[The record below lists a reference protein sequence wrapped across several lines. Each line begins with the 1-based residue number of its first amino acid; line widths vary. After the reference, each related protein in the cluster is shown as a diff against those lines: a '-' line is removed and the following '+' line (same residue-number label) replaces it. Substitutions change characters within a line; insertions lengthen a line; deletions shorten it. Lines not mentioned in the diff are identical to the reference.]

1 MKREK
6 KLTKRERK
14 TAEGKGPAG
23 GGGGEGQHI
32 HCVACG
38 RHIEPVEFED
48 PASAIIVTCA
58 HGSQFPSCLGCK
70 IPSQKALDDHD
81 RTGQPVKTASAWH

>member
-14 TAEGKGPAG
+14 AANGAGPSGKAQ
-23 GGGGEGQHI
+23 ETQHI

-38 RHIEPVEFED
+38 RHIDPSEFG
-48 PASAIIVTCA
+48 AAATATRVACQ
-58 HGSQFPSCLGCK
+58 HKSQFPSCAGCVERTR
-70 IPSQKALDDHD
+70 ALLAEHD
-81 RTGQPVKTASAWH
+81 RTGQPVQTAAAWH

>member
-14 TAEGKGPAG
+14 AANGAGPSGKPANTA
-23 GGGGEGQHI
+23 HI

-38 RHIEPVEFED
+38 RHLDASEFNA
-48 PASAIIVTCA
+48 PATAVRVACL
-58 HGSQFPSCLGCK
+58 HKSQFPSCTSCVERTRELL
-70 IPSQKALDDHD
+70 AEHD
-81 RTGQPVKTASAWH
+81 RTGQPVRAAAAWH